1 MKCPRCKNNMVRKSA
16 DKSNYYFECPKCH
29 KTVGKTAEVA
39 KIEEEN
45 KEKWVIPSIEL
56 SKLP

>member
-1 MKCPRCKNNMVRKSA
+1 MKCPKCRYEMKKKSA

-29 KTVGKTAEVA
+29 NTIGKTAEVA

-45 KEKWVIPSIEL
+45 
-56 SKLP
+56 SKLAEIKEIVEEK